1 MNVGT
6 KEERQLDEAKRNNP
20 THEEYR
26 AKLSQW
32 TGLLGFVSH
41 CLYKCKELFLLP
53 NMWNKKD
60 QWLWYAENWYFL
72 HQP

>member
-6 KEERQLDEAKRNNP
+6 KEETQLDEAQRNNP

-26 AKLSQW
+26 AKLSQCA
-32 TGLLGFVSH
+32 GLLGFVSH

-53 NMWNKKD
+53 NM
-60 QWLWYAENWYFL
+60 
-72 HQP
+72 